1 MADDPVRV
9 HLAGEPSRQRI
20 PGAGAVRAGI
30 LADGISYHWIH
41 GLAGPVQ
48 SGLEYVGLGQHRVS
62 RHDCRLAALL
72 APMREEKP

>member
-48 SGLEYVGLGQHRVS
+48 SGLEYGGLGVPGVS
-62 RHDCRLAALL
+62 RHDGRVAPLL
-72 APMREEKP
+72 VEVKR